1 MLLGRNACTTCF
13 TLPPNK
19 PPSSATIE
27 DLILNGCRTIDLAIV
42 FVAKDRYF
50 LYVDRKSVV

>member
-50 LYVDRKSVV
+50 LYVALIS